1 MDQYGQVIGVLVA
14 EKRDPSAT
22 GRFVTHALEHGLR
35 STHQQPDQAE
45 PGALQSPPAADAG
58 PHAVH
63 SAPNHHYRT
72 RIRQDLRR
80 GRYGLEL
87 DTEL

>member
-58 PHAVH
+58 LTQSTPLRIITTGHAFV
-63 SAPNHHYRT
+63 RT
-72 RIRQDLRR
+72 CAAATTDSS
-80 GRYGLEL
+80 
-87 DTEL
+87 